1 MTDNELYNYNL
12 IIYLMLT
19 QAIVAAMKG
28 VVECDESA
36 VTESLKEMKKS
47 LESIIASMDTLK
59 S

>member
-1 MTDNELYNYNL
+1 
-12 IIYLMLT
+12 MLT

>member
-1 MTDNELYNYNL
+1 LTDNELYNYNL

-28 VVECDESA
+28 VVASDESA